1 MRPDE
6 QTEPSDAGALATA
19 NNIQAGPNK
28 IQAGRNKIQVRRHKI
43 QAKRNKIQ
51 ISNRLASCDKMGVF
65 QLVMT
70 SASLDAYV
78 SSQRLQIRG
87 RDPTTGRRYST
98 DF

>member
-6 QTEPSDAGALATA
+6 QTEPSDARALATA

-28 IQAGRNKIQVRRHKI
+28 IQAGRNKIQVRRRKI

-51 ISNRLASCDKMGVF
+51 ISNRLASCDKMDVF

-78 SSQRLQIRG
+78 SFRPLQIRG
-87 RDPTTGRRYST
+87 GDPTTGRRYST